1 MEIKVNKYTIVIH
14 REPLEI
20 LNSFT
25 QNSTK
30 APESGGI
37 IIGKIIQGQINII
50 KLSVPTILDKSS
62 RTNFERNKVS
72 AQIILDY
79 EFYNSNGQLTYL
91 GEWHTHPEPFP
102 VPSRTD
108 LQMLKQ
114 QFKSNKI
121 MTEFILLLIK
131 GTKGIYLRIMDEEG
145 FQEIKLNYSDLNI

>member
-25 QNSTK
+25 QNSIK

-121 MTEFILLLIK
+121 MTEFILFLIK

-145 FQEIKLNYSDLNI
+145 FQEIKLNCSDLNI

>member
-1 MEIKVNKYTIVIH
+1 MEIKINKYTIVIH

-25 QNSTK
+25 QNSTN
-30 APESGGI
+30 APEAGGI

-114 QFKSNKI
+114 QFKHNKI

-131 GTKGIYLRIMDEEG
+131 GTKGIYLRMMDEDGSHE
-145 FQEIKLNYSDLNI
+145 FKLPHLKL